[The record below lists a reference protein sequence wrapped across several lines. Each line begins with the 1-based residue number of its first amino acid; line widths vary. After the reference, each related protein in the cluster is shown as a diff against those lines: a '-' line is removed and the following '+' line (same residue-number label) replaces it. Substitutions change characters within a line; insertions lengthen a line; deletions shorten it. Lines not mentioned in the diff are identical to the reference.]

1 MFFRLFFSNICS
13 ECINLWSVI
22 RNENIANIFIPV
34 CVDDFSI
41 KDLSKLE
48 VSVVPSI
55 VISSDNRP
63 SEIYEGPVACSRWLT
78 NFTMNRR
85 KNLAARVDQQRRIIQ
100 KAQSEVRKQED
111 GALDYAEAEMEG
123 VSDMYSYTG
132 TDLCQS
138 KNFVMVGDE
147 NRYNILTP
155 QIVEGK
161 VDLNTMR
168 KQMELV
174 QDSRLKDTQQFMK
187 IMEREQIKAVINHN
201 NTNY

>member
-1 MFFRLFFSNICS
+1 MFFRLFFSKTCDECS
-13 ECINLWSVI
+13 NLWRVI
-22 RNENIANIFIPV
+22 CNENIANIFILV

-48 VSVVPSI
+48 VSIVPSI
-55 VISSDNRP
+55 VISSDNQP
-63 SEIYEGPVACSRWLT
+63 SEIYEGPVLCSRWLT
-78 NFTMNRR
+78 GFTMNRR
-85 KNLAARVDQQRRIIQ
+85 KNLAARVDNQRRIIQ
-100 KAQSEVRKQED
+100 KAQSDVRKQED

-147 NRYNILTP
+147 NKYNILTP

-161 VDLNTMR
+161 VDLNTMKR
-168 KQMELV
+168 QMQIVE
-174 QDSRLKDTQQFMK
+174 DSRAKDTQHFMK
-187 IMEREQIKAVINHN
+187 TMERDQIKAIVNHN
-201 NTNY
+201 NIY